1 MDYSANFARHFARL
15 VWLLRN
21 DVTNVDE
28 QKVLLRA
35 LVTLSKGS
43 AIVLEAQDWRLFAND
58 QIVPGALT
66 GVHDLAAQMGGHGI
80 LKIKIVADAVASDV
94 LGLARIVASS
104 TTPNDGGAAA
114 RLKLSELDTSGIE
127 FVFPE
132 AARAPVSSEAP
143 TLLVTPEAPKPKE
156 AAPPAVREKPG
167 EIPTAI
173 AKLLPPD
180 PSKMSAAELLR
191 TLDAS
196 SDLLVIAKTLDDLA
210 LLAEHSV
217 RSGKPN
223 SVADVLHG
231 IVSRDSGLAEGDAK
245 RAYAVAIR
253 RLSKPAIL
261 RGVASL
267 IPKKPE
273 HRQDYYEVLA
283 RTDEDGA
290 EAVIELITQAPTSED
305 RKALFE
311 MLGVLDAAIPALK
324 RMLGDSRWFVVRNA
338 ADLLGEMVAK
348 DAEEELVDLLKH
360 TDDRVRRS
368 ATNALLRL
376 GTTHALR
383 GIYDAV
389 GDKSPEVRMQATAAI
404 ATRKD
409 GKTANTLIRAIEDE
423 QDADVQ
429 LAMISALGQV
439 ATNDAVQKLIKMAEP
454 EGRLFKKK
462 TLNLRVAAIQA
473 LGEAKTPAALNA
485 LKELSSDKDREVRE
499 AAVRT
504 LTQAGR

>member
-15 VWLLRN
+15 IWLLRN

-35 LVTLSKGS
+35 LVTLSKGNN
-43 AIVLEAQDWRLFAND
+43 VLLEAQDWRLFAND

-80 LKIKIVADAVASDV
+80 LKIKIAADVVASDA

-104 TTPNDGGAAA
+104 TTPSDGGSAA
-114 RLKLSELDTSGIE
+114 RKKLTELGAKGIE
-127 FVFPE
+127 FVVPE
-132 AARAPVSSEAP
+132 PAAASSEAP
-143 TLLVTPEAPKPKE
+143 TLVVATEPPKPKE
-156 AAPPAVREKPG
+156 A
-167 EIPTAI
+167 PTAPMSAARAAEAAF

-180 PSKMSAAELLR
+180 PSKMSASDLLQ
-191 TLDAS
+191 TLDES
-196 SDLLVIAKTLDDLA
+196 SDVLVIAKALDDLA
-210 LLAEHSV
+210 LVAEHSV

-223 SVADVLHG
+223 AVADVLHG
-231 IVSRDSGLAEGDAK
+231 IVARDSKLAEGDTK
-245 RAYAVAIR
+245 RAYAVVIR

-348 DAEEELVDLLKH
+348 DAEEELVGLLKH

-376 GTTHALR
+376 GTHDALR

-404 ATRKD
+404 STRKD

-423 QDADVQ
+423 QDVDVQ
-429 LAMISALGQV
+429 LAMISALGKV
-439 ATNDAVQKLIKMAEP
+439 ATNDAVLKLIKMAEP

-462 TLNLRVAAIQA
+462 TVNLRVAAVQA